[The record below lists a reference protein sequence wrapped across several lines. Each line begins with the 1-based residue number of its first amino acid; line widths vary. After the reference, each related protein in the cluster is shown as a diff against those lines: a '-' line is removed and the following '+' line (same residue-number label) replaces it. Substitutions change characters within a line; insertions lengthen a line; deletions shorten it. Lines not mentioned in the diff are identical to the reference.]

1 MLIKKVTEKKDVIES
16 YYNSSNILKSVYHID
31 TKDLDVVFKRGA
43 VYRYVDIP
51 LKLFEQFERDQ
62 SQGKFLNK
70 RIKDTYTTN
79 KIADVNTQQLV
90 ESINKM
96 IQRDGKIDSII
107 KNSTD
112 PEVN

>member
-43 VYRYVDIP
+43 VYRYVDVP

-70 RIKDTYTTN
+70 RIRNTYTTN

-96 IQRDGKIDSII
+96 IQRDGKISSII
-107 KNSTD
+107 GNSTD

>member
-16 YYNSSNILKSVYHID
+16 YYNSSNILKSIYHVD
-31 TKDLDVVFKRGA
+31 TKDLDIVFKRGA
-43 VYRYVDIP
+43 VYRYTDVP
-51 LKLFEQFERDQ
+51 LKLFEQFEKDR

-70 RIKDTYTTN
+70 KIVNTYTTN

-96 IQRDGKIDSII
+96 IQRDGKINSII
-107 KNSTD
+107 GNSTD
-112 PEVN
+112 PKVN

>member
-1 MLIKKVTEKKDVIES
+1 MLIKKVTEKKNVVES

-51 LKLFEQFERDQ
+51 LKLFEQFEREQ

-70 RIKDTYTTN
+70 KIKNTYTTN

-90 ESINKM
+90 QSINKM
-96 IQRDGKIDSII
+96 IQRNTKIGSIVED
-107 KNSTD
+107 STD
-112 PEVN
+112 SKVN

>member
-43 VYRYVDIP
+43 VYRYVDVP

-70 RIKDTYTTN
+70 RIRNTYTTN

-96 IQRDGKIDSII
+96 IQRDGKINSII
-107 KNSTD
+107 GNSTD

>member
-1 MLIKKVTEKKDVIES
+1 MLIKKVTEKKDVVES

-43 VYRYVDIP
+43 VYRYADIP
-51 LKLFEQFERDQ
+51 LKLFEQFEREQ

-70 RIKDTYTTN
+70 KIKNTYTTN
-79 KIADVNTQQLV
+79 KVADVDTQQLV
-90 ESINKM
+90 QSINKM
-96 IQRDGKIDSII
+96 IQRNTKIGTII
-107 KNSTD
+107 GNSTD

>member
-16 YYNSSNILKSVYHID
+16 YYNSSNILKSVYHVD

-43 VYRYVDIP
+43 VYRYVDVP

-79 KIADVNTQQLV
+79 KVADVNTQQLV

-96 IQRDGKIDSII
+96 IQRDGKINSII
-107 KNSTD
+107 GNSTD
-112 PEVN
+112 TEVN